1 MTMREFN
8 QPAKTRDSNRY
19 MLARI
24 EVHTGYVLF
33 VLLLLLHFGAF
44 SANAQRQQE
53 QIVFVAQSEDREQI
67 HLSNGKGGQ
76 VKKLTNQELSFRV
89 AIPSLSFDGE
99 QVAYVWR
106 FGGRGQWQ
114 CEIFVMDIRSGEQ
127 HQVTFSPSEDLHPSW
142 APDGGRIA
150 FASNK
155 GGVFNLYTIDAD
167 GQNRT
172 RMTNS
177 TGDDVQPDWSP
188 DGRKIAFASDQAS
201 AYYQIYWMDVKT
213 GHQQQLTQKVFK
225 NRYPRWSPDG
235 TQIAFRSAVIDR
247 GSSIGIRQIWQVSAD
262 GTGLKSIIKDGEHN
276 DDPAFSPNIKQIAFS
291 SSRDGNTDIYIFD
304 RDSMET
310 LRLTRD
316 PSLDYQPNWS
326 PDGKHLVF
334 VSDRTGNADIHK
346 INADGGGIVNL
357 TQSETSEFMPAWSP
371 EGEMISFVRAVG
383 VNGEIHVMDSDGNR
397 QMLLDNTPVSDTW
410 PAWSPQ
416 GDKIAFLN
424 KPEQDTKAYRIYT
437 IDTDGQNKQLLF
449 ETEASEIKSINW
461 SADGKRML
469 FVYYDGLIQEIRIF
483 DMITREVSSID
494 LRVGGLDSA
503 DWAPIGRTIVFSA
516 FSVDLLFTLSH
527 GIFVLDAAG
536 DHTQEPRPLWDTFIP
551 NPRHGE
557 GRFSWSPGGQ
567 SILYNR
573 GSGNLYITGLNG
585 GGVTLFLRNANSPD
599 WKMPVSR
606 ERVTAENKLHTTWG
620 EVKK

>member
-1 MTMREFN
+1 MMIGLRH
-8 QPAKTRDSNRY
+8 QPTKTSNANRY
-19 MLARI
+19 SPARI
-24 EVHTGYVLF
+24 EVVTH
-33 VLLLLLHFGAF
+33 VLLLLLLINLSVF
-44 SANAQRQQE
+44 SANAQSQQE
-53 QIVFVAQSEDREQI
+53 QIVFVSQSEDLEQI
-67 HLSNGKGGQ
+67 KLSNGAGSQ
-76 VKKLTNQELSFRV
+76 VKQLTDEEPSFHV
-89 AIPSLSFDGE
+89 ATPSLSFDGE
-99 QVAYVWR
+99 RIAYVWPFDR
-106 FGGRGQWQ
+106 SGQWQ
-114 CEIFVMDIRSGEQ
+114 NEIFVMDIRSGEQ
-127 HQVTFSPSEDLHPSW
+127 HQVTFSRSEDLHPSW

-247 GSSIGIRQIWQVSAD
+247 GSSIGNRQIWQVSAD

-316 PSLDYQPNWS
+316 PSVDYQPNWS

-346 INADGGGIVNL
+346 INADGDGIVNL
-357 TQSETSEFMPAWSP
+357 TQSETSEAMPTWSP
-371 EGEMISFVRAVG
+371 EGDMISFVRAVG
-383 VNGEIHVMDSDGNR
+383 VKGEIHVMDSDGNR
-397 QMLLDNTPVSDTW
+397 QMRLDNTPVSNTW

-424 KPEQDTKAYRIYT
+424 KPEQDTKAFRIYT
-437 IDTDGQNKQLLF
+437 IETDGKNKQLLF
-449 ETEASEIKSINW
+449 ETEASEIKRINW
-461 SADGKRML
+461 SADGKKML
-469 FVYYDGLIQEIRIF
+469 FVYYDGRIQEIRIF
-483 DMITREVSSID
+483 DFITREVSSID
-494 LRVGGLDSA
+494 LKVGGLDNP
-503 DWAPIGRTIVFSA
+503 DWAPIGKTIVFSA
-516 FSVDLLFTLSH
+516 FRVDILFTLSH

-536 DHTQEPRPLWDTFIP
+536 DHMQEPRPLWDTFIP
-551 NPRHGE
+551 NPRPGE
-557 GRFSWSPGGQ
+557 GRFSWSPDGQ

-573 GSGNLYITGLNG
+573 GTGNLYIKGLSG
-585 GGVTLFLRNANSPD
+585 EGVTLFLRNAHSPD
-599 WKMPVSR
+599 WKKPVSR

-620 EVKK
+620 EVKN